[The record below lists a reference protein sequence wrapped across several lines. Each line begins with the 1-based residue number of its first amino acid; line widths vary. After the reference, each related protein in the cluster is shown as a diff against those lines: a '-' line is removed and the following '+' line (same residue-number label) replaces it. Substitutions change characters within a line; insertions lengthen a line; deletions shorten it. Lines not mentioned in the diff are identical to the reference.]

1 MLFIDEITNT
11 DKLKKIFK
19 FKNKFLKK
27 IENKSERISDFLY
40 KLIFWYMCK
49 FHKTIRNSINIE
61 EDGLDIRLIYLVY
74 KRKITEKIGYQLLNI
89 IKRDKTKRVILSN
102 TLNKN
107 DILKNV
113 LYSNNIDI
121 IDGKLL
127 YESLVYKMIEYIS
140 VIQKRKMETYEISV
154 LINDKNEQRMFNISK
169 IITKCRVVNI
179 ITNNTKQFDK
189 LKNDMKKEYGI
200 LVNVTTN
207 IEKSLLKSD
216 IIINFDFVS
225 EIYSKCNIPKRAIVF
240 NISENI
246 KIHSNNFE
254 GINITDYMIYVPEK
268 YKKVFK
274 KIENFNPCLFFEG
287 IILEENMIQSEI
299 ERKIIKENI
308 KIRYFVGNN
317 DKIRGREFSNLN
329 KKKLDIRKNDKRLD
343 KKI

>member
-268 YKKVFK
+268 YK
-274 KIENFNPCLFFEG
+274 
-287 IILEENMIQSEI
+287 
-299 ERKIIKENI
+299 
-308 KIRYFVGNN
+308 
-317 DKIRGREFSNLN
+317 
-329 KKKLDIRKNDKRLD
+329 
-343 KKI
+343 